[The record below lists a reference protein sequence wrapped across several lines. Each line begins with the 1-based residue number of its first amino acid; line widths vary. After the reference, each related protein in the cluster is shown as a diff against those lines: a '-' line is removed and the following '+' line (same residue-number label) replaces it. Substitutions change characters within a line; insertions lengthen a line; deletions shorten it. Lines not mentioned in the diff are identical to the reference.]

1 MALIQRRKPYPS
13 FTNYQDYKPRLRE
26 DFTYAC
32 AYCTIHE
39 REWGGLR
46 QFHVE
51 HFRPKSLFPEL
62 KTDYDNL
69 LYACSVC
76 NVFKSNDWPS
86 DDPLQDGV
94 GYLNPCKQDY
104 AEHFR
109 NAAESGEVEGMT
121 PPANYMVEQLHLNR
135 PYLIRLRAKRVAEEE
150 IQAQFAAL
158 CEGALGMIERSL
170 EDETLPDHVVAS
182 LDVARGVI
190 EALWAERQRWW
201 AKRWEPPYDD
211 EDLR

>member
-1 MALIQRRKPYPS
+1 VAIIKRREPYPS
-13 FTNYQDYKPRLRE
+13 FTHYQDYKPRLRE
-26 DFTYAC
+26 DFTYFC
-32 AYCTIHE
+32 AYCSIHE

-76 NVFKSNDWPS
+76 NIFKSNDWPS
-86 DDPLQDGV
+86 DHPLEDGV
-94 GYLNPCKQDY
+94 GYLDPCEQDY

-109 NAAESGEVEGMT
+109 NDPEAGEVEGT
-121 PPANYMVEQLHLNR
+121 TAPARYMVERLHLNR
-135 PYLIRLRAKRVAEEE
+135 QYLIKLRHKRATEED
-150 IQAQFAAL
+150 IHARFAAL
-158 CEGALGMIERSL
+158 CEDALGRIERSL
-170 EDETLPDHVVAS
+170 EDEALPEHVVAT
-182 LDVARGVI
+182 LGLARGVI

-201 AKRWEPPYDD
+201 ERRWDPPYGVD
-211 EDLR
+211 DLR